1 VSNLPGAPP
10 SNSPSDP
17 TPGGPAPASQPSSL
31 SPELLRVAVLLSV
44 SVLINYI
51 DRGTLSIA
59 APILKEDLALSPSQ
73 LGILLS
79 AFFWTYALFQI
90 VSGWLVD
97 RFEVNWLLA
106 LGVFVWSAATLSTGL
121 LHGFALLL
129 VARLL
134 LGIGESVAYP
144 SYNKIIAKHFHA
156 SLRGRANGLISAGWA
171 LGPALG
177 TLVGGLL
184 MARVGWR
191 LFFVVLGLGSAL
203 WLLPWIKWMPKGAG
217 LPTSKS
223 AKPAGI
229 LEILLQRSAW
239 GTFAGLFC
247 FNYLWY
253 FLITW
258 LPFYL
263 VRQRNFSLQTMS
275 VVGGAAFLA
284 LAISVVAS
292 GWLAD
297 RWMAAGA
304 SPTRVLKTFC
314 GAGLALASVTFVLVF
329 LVADHAIAMTILIF
343 SCVALGMCSP
353 NLWTMT
359 QILAGPQ
366 TAGRWAGLEN
376 FCGNLAGIL
385 APILAGFI
393 LERTGEFF
401 WAFAITGAVT
411 LLGAAS
417 YIFLVGL
424 VEPVQWNPQ
433 NEGVP

>member
-1 VSNLPGAPP
+1 MIGAPP
-10 SNSPSDP
+10 SPAQSPKLPFDL
-17 TPGGPAPASQPSSL
+17 A
-31 SPELLRVAVLLSV
+31 RVAVLLSA

-59 APILKEDLALSPSQ
+59 APILKDDLHLSPSQ
-73 LGILLS
+73 LGVLLS
-79 AFFWTYALFQI
+79 SFFWTYASFQI

-106 LGVFVWSAATLSTGL
+106 MGVLVWSAATLTTGL
-121 LHGFALLL
+121 VHGFALLL
-129 VARLL
+129 TARLV

-144 SYNKIIAKHFHA
+144 SYNKIIAKHFRA
-156 SLRGRANGLISAGWA
+156 SHRGRANGLISAGWA
-171 LGPALG
+171 GGPALG

-184 MARVGWR
+184 MAHVGWR
-191 LFFVVLGLGSAL
+191 LFFVVLGAASLL
-203 WLLPWIKWMPKGAG
+203 WLFPWIKWMPRGAG
-217 LPTSKS
+217 LVTSTS

-263 VRQRNFSLQTMS
+263 VHQRNFSLQTMS
-275 VVGGAAFLA
+275 LVGGAAFFA
-284 LAISVVAS
+284 LAISVTLS
-292 GWLAD
+292 GWAAD
-297 RWMAAGA
+297 RWMAVGGH
-304 SPTRVLKTFC
+304 PTRVLKTFC
-314 GAGLALASVTFVLVF
+314 GTGLALASISFVIVF
-329 LVADHAIAMTILIF
+329 LISDHTVAMAILIF

-376 FCGNLAGIL
+376 FCGNLAGIV
-385 APILAGFI
+385 APLVAGII

-401 WAFAITGAVT
+401 WAFAITSAVT

-417 YIFLVGL
+417 YIFLVGQ
-424 VEPVQWNPQ
+424 VEPIKWQTRPV
-433 NEGVP
+433 

>member
-1 VSNLPGAPP
+1 MAEDSRMPPNSSMKFPSAEQTAKSERLPLNLFG
-10 SNSPSDP
+10 
-17 TPGGPAPASQPSSL
+17 
-31 SPELLRVAVLLSV
+31 VAILLSI
-44 SVLINYI
+44 SVLINYV

-59 APILKEDLALSPSQ
+59 APILKDDLHLSPSQ
-73 LGILLS
+73 LGVLLS
-79 AFFWTYALFQI
+79 SFFWTYAAFQI

-106 LGVFVWSAATLSTGL
+106 LGVLVWSAATLTTGL
-121 LHGFALLL
+121 VHGFALLL
-129 VARLL
+129 TARLV
-134 LGIGESVAYP
+134 LGVGESVAYP
-144 SYNKIIAKHFHA
+144 SYNKIIAKHFRA
-156 SLRGRANGLISAGWA
+156 SQRGRANGLISAGWA
-171 LGPALG
+171 GGPALG

-191 LFFVVLGLGSAL
+191 LFFVVLGAASLL
-203 WLLPWIKWMPKGAG
+203 WLFPWIKWMPKGSG
-217 LPTSKS
+217 LASLSKS

-229 LEILLQRSAW
+229 LEILQQRSAW
-239 GTFAGLFC
+239 GTFVGLFC

-275 VVGGAAFLA
+275 LVGGSAFLA
-284 LAISVVAS
+284 LAISVLAS

-297 RWMAAGA
+297 RWITSSGN
-304 SPTRVLKTFC
+304 PTRVLKAFC
-314 GAGLALASVTFVLVF
+314 GGGLALASVSFVIVF
-329 LVADHAIAMTILIF
+329 LVADHTIAMAILIF

-366 TAGRWAGLEN
+366 TAGKWAGLEN
-376 FCGNLAGIL
+376 FCGNLAGII
-385 APILAGFI
+385 APIAVGVI

-401 WAFAITGAVT
+401 WAFAITGGVT

-417 YIFLVGL
+417 YIFLVGE
-424 VEPVQWNPQ
+424 VEPVKWS
-433 NEGVP
+433 GHVG

>member
-1 VSNLPGAPP
+1 MNLSSSAPP
-10 SNSPSDP
+10 LQTDRPL
-17 TPGGPAPASQPSSL
+17 L
-31 SPELLRVAVLLSV
+31 SFDLARVAVLLSL

-59 APILKEDLALSPSQ
+59 APILKDDLRLSASQ
-73 LGILLS
+73 LGVLLS
-79 AFFWTYALFQI
+79 SFFWTYALFQI

-97 RFEVNWLLA
+97 RFDVNWLLA
-106 LGVFVWSAATLSTGL
+106 LGLLLWSAATLTTGL
-121 LHGFALLL
+121 VNGFTLLL
-129 VARLL
+129 LARLI

-156 SLRGRANGLISAGWA
+156 SQRGRANGLISAGWA
-171 LGPALG
+171 GGPALG

-184 MARVGWR
+184 IARVGWR
-191 LFFVVLGLGSAL
+191 SFFVVMGLASAL
-203 WLLPWIKWMPKGAG
+203 WLLPWVKWMPRGPG
-217 LPTSKS
+217 LVAASKS
-223 AKPAGI
+223 ANPASI
-229 LEILLQRSAW
+229 LAILKQRSAW
-239 GTFAGLFC
+239 GTFLGLFG

-263 VRQRNFSLQTMS
+263 VRHRNFSLQTMS
-275 VVGGAAFLA
+275 LIGGLAFFVLA
-284 LAISVVAS
+284 LSAMAS

-297 RWMAAGA
+297 RWISDGLSAT
-304 SPTRVLKTFC
+304 SVLKMFC
-314 GAGLALASVTFVLVF
+314 GGGLALASLSFVLVY
-329 LVADHAIAMTILIF
+329 LATDHTVAMSILIF
-343 SCVALGMCSP
+343 SCLALGMCAP

-385 APILAGFI
+385 APIVVGFI
-393 LERTGEFF
+393 LDRTGQFF
-401 WAFAITGAVT
+401 WAFAITSAVT

-417 YIFLVGL
+417 YVFLVGA
-424 VEPVQWNPQ
+424 VVPVQWRKDGLATEAQ
-433 NEGVP
+433 SH

>member
-1 VSNLPGAPP
+1 MIRIS
-10 SNSPSDP
+10 SP
-17 TPGGPAPASQPSSL
+17 QPQTQN
-31 SPELLRVAVLLSV
+31 PELPFALGRVAVLLSI
-44 SVLINYI
+44 SVLINYV

-59 APILKEDLALSPSQ
+59 APILKEDLHLSPSQ
-73 LGILLS
+73 LGVLLS
-79 AFFWTYALFQI
+79 SFFWTYSTFQI

-97 RFEVNWLLA
+97 RFEVNWVLA
-106 LGVFVWSAATLSTGL
+106 TGVLVWSAATLTTGL
-121 LHGFALLL
+121 VHGFALLL
-129 VARLL
+129 TARLL

-144 SYNKIIAKHFHA
+144 SYNKIIAKHFQALH
-156 SLRGRANGLISAGWA
+156 RGRANGLISAGWA
-171 LGPALG
+171 GGPALG

-191 LFFVVLGLGSAL
+191 LFFVVLGVASLL
-203 WLLPWIKWMPKGAG
+203 WLFPWMKWMPRGPG
-217 LPTSKS
+217 LATTK
-223 AKPAGI
+223 ATKPASI
-229 LEILLQRSAW
+229 LEILQQRSAW

-263 VRQRNFSLQTMS
+263 VRQRNFSLKTMS
-275 VVGGAAFLA
+275 LVGGAAFFA
-284 LAISVVAS
+284 LAISVIAS

-297 RWMAAGA
+297 RWIAA
-304 SPTRVLKTFC
+304 SNNPTRVLKVFC
-314 GAGLALASVTFVLVF
+314 GGGLAIASVSFVVVF
-329 LVADHAIAMTILIF
+329 PVANHTVAMAILIF

-366 TAGRWAGLEN
+366 TAGKWAGLEN
-376 FCGNLAGIL
+376 FCGNLAGII
-385 APILAGFI
+385 APIVVGVI
-393 LERTGEFF
+393 LQHTGEFF

-417 YIFLVGL
+417 YIFLVTE
-424 VEPVQWNPQ
+424 VEPVAWRSQPAAL
-433 NEGVP
+433 E

>member
-1 VSNLPGAPP
+1 MSISTSAE
-10 SNSPSDP
+10 
-17 TPGGPAPASQPSSL
+17 AQPSQHDYPKL
-31 SPELLRVAVLLSV
+31 SFDLARVAVLLSA
-44 SVLINYI
+44 SVLINYV
-51 DRGTLSIA
+51 DRGTLAIA
-59 APILKEDLALSPSQ
+59 APVLKEDLNLSASQ
-73 LGILLS
+73 LGVLLS
-79 AFFWTYALFQI
+79 SFFWSYAVFQI

-106 LGVFVWSAATLSTGL
+106 LGVLLWSAATISAGL
-121 LHGFALLL
+121 VHGFALLL
-129 VARLL
+129 TARLI

-156 SLRGRANGLISAGWA
+156 SLRGRANGLISVGWA
-171 LGPALG
+171 AGPALG

-184 MARVGWR
+184 IARVGWR
-191 LFFVVLGLGSAL
+191 LFFVVLGLASSI
-203 WLLPWIKWMPKGAG
+203 WLLPWVKWMPRGAG
-217 LPTSKS
+217 LVTSKT
-223 AKPAGI
+223 ANPASI
-229 LEILLQRSAW
+229 LAILKQRSAW

-263 VRQRNFSLQTMS
+263 VRQRGFSLQTMS
-275 VVGGAAFLA
+275 LVGSGAFFA
-284 LAISVVAS
+284 LAVSVTAS
-292 GWLAD
+292 GWIVD
-297 RWMAAGA
+297 RWIVSGG
-304 SPTRVLKTFC
+304 SPTRALKTFC
-314 GAGLALASVTFVLVF
+314 GGGLVLASFSFVLVF
-329 LVADHAIAMTILIF
+329 LVANHALAMAILIF
-343 SCVALGMCSP
+343 SCMALGMCSP

-385 APILAGFI
+385 APIVVGFV
-393 LERTGEFF
+393 LDRTGEFF

-417 YIFLVGL
+417 YVFLVG
-424 VEPVQWNPQ
+424 PV
-433 NEGVP
+433 VPVSWPE

>member
-1 VSNLPGAPP
+1 MKFPSAEQAAKSERLPLNLFG
-10 SNSPSDP
+10 
-17 TPGGPAPASQPSSL
+17 
-31 SPELLRVAVLLSV
+31 VAILLSI
-44 SVLINYI
+44 SVLINYV

-59 APILKEDLALSPSQ
+59 APILKDDLHLSPSQ
-73 LGILLS
+73 LGVLLS
-79 AFFWTYALFQI
+79 SFFWTYAAFQI

-106 LGVFVWSAATLSTGL
+106 LGVLVWSAATLTTGL
-121 LHGFALLL
+121 VHGFALLL
-129 VARLL
+129 TARLV

-144 SYNKIIAKHFHA
+144 SYNKIIAKHFRA
-156 SLRGRANGLISAGWA
+156 SQRGRVNGLISAGWA
-171 LGPALG
+171 GGPALG

-191 LFFVVLGLGSAL
+191 LFFVVLGAASLL
-203 WLLPWIKWMPKGAG
+203 WVFPWIKWMPKGPG
-217 LPTSKS
+217 LASSVT

-239 GTFAGLFC
+239 GTFVGLFC

-263 VRQRNFSLQTMS
+263 VRQRGFSLQTMS
-275 VVGGAAFLA
+275 LVGGAAFFA
-284 LAISVVAS
+284 LAISVVTF

-297 RWMAAGA
+297 RWITA
-304 SPTRVLKTFC
+304 SNDATRVLKTFC
-314 GAGLALASVTFVLVF
+314 GGGLALASVSFVNVF
-329 LVADHAIAMTILIF
+329 LVADHTVAMAILIF

-366 TAGRWAGLEN
+366 TAGKWAGLEN
-376 FCGNLAGIL
+376 FCGNVAGII
-385 APILAGFI
+385 APIAVGVI

-401 WAFAITGAVT
+401 WAFAITGGVT

-417 YIFLVGL
+417 YVFLVDR
-424 VEPVQWNPQ
+424 VEPVQWS
-433 NEGVP
+433 ELR